1 MPVILRYKGY
11 TFFFFSNEGNPR
23 EPLHVHVRQ
32 SGATAKFWMAPQA
45 RVADSYGLSSQELNE
60 LAKVVADNRQLIE
73 RTWHEFFGQ
82 SN

>member
-23 EPLHVHVRQ
+23 EPLHVHVRRA
-32 SGATAKFWMAPQA
+32 GATAKFWVEPQVG
-45 RVADSYGLSSQELNE
+45 VAESYGLSSPELNE

-73 RTWHEFFGQ
+73 RTWHEFFG
-82 SN
+82 

>member
-23 EPLHVHVRQ
+23 EPLHVHVRK
-32 SGATAKFWMAPQA
+32 SDATAKFWIEPQVG
-45 RVADSYGLSSQELNE
+45 VASSYGLASQDLSE

-73 RTWHEFFGQ
+73 RAWREFFG
-82 SN
+82 

>member
-23 EPLHVHVRQ
+23 EPLHVHVRRAD
-32 SGATAKFWMAPQA
+32 ATAKFWVEPQVRA
-45 RVADSYGLSSQELNE
+45 AESYGLSSQELNE

-73 RTWHEFFGQ
+73 RTWHEFFG
-82 SN
+82 